1 MTIRPA
7 RTFELAGFGPA
18 RVAHPGP
25 ARLSF
30 TIRQPSGK
38 PLTTYRTGAGPH
50 TGVHVIVVRDDLG
63 TIIHRHPPIGAGG
76 RIVQPTDFPSPGP
89 YRVLVDA
96 LLFSSKP
103 LYGRYAHPADPLFGI
118 SPLTDQ
124 RLAGVVMMTEQLLT
138 LGICVALLLRPYL
151 RERRTRAHPA
161 FS

>member
-1 MTIRPA
+1 MARASLACCAVLVLAGCSSSSRPTVTIRPA

-30 TIRQPSGK
+30 TIRQPSGR

-76 RIVQPTDFPSPGP
+76 RIVQPTDFPSPAP
-89 YRVLVDA
+89 TA
-96 LLFSSKP
+96 SSSTRTP
-103 LYGRYAHPADPLFGI
+103 PCAA
-118 SPLTDQ
+118 
-124 RLAGVVMMTEQLLT
+124 
-138 LGICVALLLRPYL
+138 
-151 RERRTRAHPA
+151 RRGT
-161 FS
+161 SSSTQT